1 MKLPAGYGKALFDQ
15 VRLAGMVL
23 RLRKENEMDAT
34 VEIGVVDECDAEAD
48 AHSAGHSLGTSRR
61 ATSVTGLLIN
71 HGCSEP
77 MIPR

>member
-1 MKLPAGYGKALFDQ
+1 
-15 VRLAGMVL
+15 
-23 RLRKENEMDAT
+23 MDAT
-34 VEIGVVDECDAEAD
+34 LEMGVVDECDAEAD

-71 HGCSEP
+71 HGGSEP